1 MAVAGLPVPRQDH
14 AEAAIR
20 FACALLAAAN
30 RVGRRHSLDL
40 HLRVGVASGPVMAGV
55 IGQAKVT
62 YDVWGNT
69 VNLAARLESYGEP
82 GRIHVSAA
90 TRAALG
96 TSYAFTAPAL
106 VDLKGIG
113 EVECSFLVFDD

>member
-1 MAVAGLPVPRQDH
+1 MAR
-14 AEAAIR
+14 
-20 FACALLAAAN
+20 ALLAAAN
-30 RVGRRHSLDL
+30 RVGRRHGLDL
-40 HLRVGVASGPVMAGV
+40 RMRVGVASGPVMAGV

-62 YDVWGNT
+62 YDVWGDT

-90 TRAALG
+90 SRAALG

-113 EVECSFLVFDD
+113 EVECTFLVFDD